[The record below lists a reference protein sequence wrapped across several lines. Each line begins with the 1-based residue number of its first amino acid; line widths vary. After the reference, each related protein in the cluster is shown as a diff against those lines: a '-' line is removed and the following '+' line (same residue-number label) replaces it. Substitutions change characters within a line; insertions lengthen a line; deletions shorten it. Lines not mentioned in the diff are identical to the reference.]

1 MSNLVV
7 YGIYCSQPWGIKCN
21 NFRHIALV
29 TSSGAQQA
37 KQGSPAAETCAKEAL
52 LGRRAVPGMVLRQVL
67 RTSFTPSAQS
77 TRHRHGSVRTR
88 RAKAKTRSTTVQ
100 SKLRGCCD
108 RRTCCV
114 QFESQSPELY
124 SAPRV
129 VRLEH
134 TLHAYQYDGGRHL
147 RRMCIGRNR
156 RLS

>member
-1 MSNLVV
+1 MHSALRASLGVQPGRLRNLLK
-7 YGIYCSQPWGIKCN
+7 PTLGIKCN

-114 QFESQSPELY
+114 QFESKSPELY
-124 SAPRV
+124 SAPPCS
-129 VRLEH
+129 
-134 TLHAYQYDGGRHL
+134 A
-147 RRMCIGRNR
+147 
-156 RLS
+156 S